1 MFCESNPTLGRA
13 ASTKCPT
20 RSRGITTQTSS
31 PSQIPHGAKAHSA
44 FAAHRKSSTHLR
56 FAQNDTRDYV
66 LNPSDK
72 EYYIRRA
79 KLYTDITAKL
89 ADLDPVRDYS
99 EINGIGHKRQCIRQD
114 FRQLMEKTNKFSKQL
129 LNS

>member
-1 MFCESNPTLGRA
+1 MFYHIDFPTQQKDPESAWQRQLARERA
-13 ASTKCPT
+13 KQEEREQKILALIDAT
-20 RSRGITTQTSS
+20 IQ
-31 PSQIPHGAKAHSA
+31 
-44 FAAHRKSSTHLR
+44 R

-89 ADLDPVRDYS
+89 AELDPVKDYS

-114 FRQLMEKTNKFSKQL
+114 FRQLMEKTNKFSKRL

>member
-1 MFCESNPTLGRA
+1 MFYHFDFPYQQKDPESAWQKQLARERA
-13 ASTKCPT
+13 KQEEREQKILALIDAT
-20 RSRGITTQTSS
+20 IQ
-31 PSQIPHGAKAHSA
+31 
-44 FAAHRKSSTHLR
+44 R

-89 ADLDPVRDYS
+89 GELDPVRDYS

-114 FRQLMEKTNKFSKQL
+114 FRQLMEKTNKFNKKL

>member
-1 MFCESNPTLGRA
+1 MFYHIDFPTQQKDPESAWQRQLARERA
-13 ASTKCPT
+13 KQEEREQKILAL
-20 RSRGITTQTSS
+20 IETT
-31 PSQIPHGAKAHSA
+31 IE
-44 FAAHRKSSTHLR
+44 R

-89 ADLDPVRDYS
+89 GELDPVKDYS

-114 FRQLMEKTNKFSKQL
+114 FRQLMEKTNKFSKKL
-129 LNS
+129 INS

>member
-1 MFCESNPTLGRA
+1 MFYHIDFPTQQKDPESAWQRQLARERA
-13 ASTKCPT
+13 KQEE
-20 RSRGITTQTSS
+20 RE
-31 PSQIPHGAKAHSA
+31 AKILALIDA
-44 FAAHRKSSTHLR
+44 TIQR
-56 FAQNDTRDYV
+56 FAQNDTRDYS

-89 ADLDPVRDYS
+89 ADLDPVKDYS

-114 FRQLMEKTNKFSKQL
+114 FRQLMEKTNKFSKRL

>member
-1 MFCESNPTLGRA
+1 MLDHFDFHTQQKDPDSAWQKQLARERA
-13 ASTKCPT
+13 KQEEREQKILALIDAT
-20 RSRGITTQTSS
+20 IQ
-31 PSQIPHGAKAHSA
+31 
-44 FAAHRKSSTHLR
+44 R

-89 ADLDPVRDYS
+89 GELDPVKDYS

-114 FRQLMEKTNKFSKQL
+114 FRQLMEKNNKFSKKL
-129 LNS
+129 INS

>member
-1 MFCESNPTLGRA
+1 MFYHIDKAFPTQQKDPESAWQKQLARERA
-13 ASTKCPT
+13 KQEEREAKELEL
-20 RSRGITTQTSS
+20 IDTT
-31 PSQIPHGAKAHSA
+31 IE
-44 FAAHRKSSTHLR
+44 R
-56 FAQNDTRDYV
+56 FAQGDTRDYK

-72 EYYIRRA
+72 EYYLRRA

-89 ADLDPVRDYS
+89 GELDPVKDYS

-114 FRQLMEKTNKFSKQL
+114 FRQLMEKTQKLNKKL

>member
-1 MFCESNPTLGRA
+1 MFYHIDFPIQQKDPDSAYQQQLARERA
-13 ASTKCPT
+13 KQEEREQKILALIDAT
-20 RSRGITTQTSS
+20 IQ
-31 PSQIPHGAKAHSA
+31 
-44 FAAHRKSSTHLR
+44 R

-89 ADLDPVRDYS
+89 ADLDPIKDYS

-114 FRQLMEKTNKFSKQL
+114 FRQLMEKTNKFSKKL
-129 LNS
+129 INS

>member
-1 MFCESNPTLGRA
+1 MFYHIDLPHQQKDPESAWQQQLARERA
-13 ASTKCPT
+13 KQEEREAK
-20 RSRGITTQTSS
+20 ILALIETT
-31 PSQIPHGAKAHSA
+31 IE
-44 FAAHRKSSTHLR
+44 R
-56 FAQNDTRDYV
+56 FARNDTHGYS

-79 KLYTDITAKL
+79 IRYMDITARL
-89 ADLDPVRDYS
+89 AELDPVRDYS

-114 FRQLMEKTNKFSKQL
+114 FRQLMEKTNKFNKR

>member
-1 MFCESNPTLGRA
+1 MFYHIDFPIQQKDPESAWQKQLARERA
-13 ASTKCPT
+13 KQEE
-20 RSRGITTQTSS
+20 RE
-31 PSQIPHGAKAHSA
+31 AKILALIEV
-44 FAAHRKSSTHLR
+44 TIGR
-56 FAQNDTRDYV
+56 FAQNDTNGYT

-72 EYYIRRA
+72 EYYLRRA
-79 KLYTDITAKL
+79 KLYTDITERL

-114 FRQLMEKTNKFSKQL
+114 FRQLMEKTNKFSKNQ

>member
-1 MFCESNPTLGRA
+1 MFYHIDFPTQQKDPESAWQKQLARERA
-13 ASTKCPT
+13 KQEEREQKILALIDAT
-20 RSRGITTQTSS
+20 IQ
-31 PSQIPHGAKAHSA
+31 
-44 FAAHRKSSTHLR
+44 R

-89 ADLDPVRDYS
+89 GELDPVKDYS

-114 FRQLMEKTNKFSKQL
+114 FRQLMEKTNKFSKRL
-129 LNS
+129 INS

>member
-1 MFCESNPTLGRA
+1 MFYHIDFPTQQKDPESAWQRQLARERA
-13 ASTKCPT
+13 KQEEREVKILALIDAT
-20 RSRGITTQTSS
+20 IQ
-31 PSQIPHGAKAHSA
+31 
-44 FAAHRKSSTHLR
+44 R

-89 ADLDPVRDYS
+89 GELDPVKDYS

-114 FRQLMEKTNKFSKQL
+114 FRQLMEKTNKFSKKL
-129 LNS
+129 INS

>member
-1 MFCESNPTLGRA
+1 MLDHFDFPTSQKDPESAWQRQLARERA
-13 ASTKCPT
+13 KQEE
-20 RSRGITTQTSS
+20 RE
-31 PSQIPHGAKAHSA
+31 AKILALIEV
-44 FAAHRKSSTHLR
+44 TIGR

-89 ADLDPVRDYS
+89 GELDPVKDYS

-114 FRQLMEKTNKFSKQL
+114 FRQLMEKTNKFSKRL

>member
-1 MFCESNPTLGRA
+1 MLDHFDFHTQQKDPDSAWQKQLARERA
-13 ASTKCPT
+13 KQEEREQKILALIDAT
-20 RSRGITTQTSS
+20 IQ
-31 PSQIPHGAKAHSA
+31 
-44 FAAHRKSSTHLR
+44 R

-89 ADLDPVRDYS
+89 GELDPVKDYS

-114 FRQLMEKTNKFSKQL
+114 FRQLMEKTNKFSKKL
-129 LNS
+129 INS

>member
-1 MFCESNPTLGRA
+1 MFYHIDFPTQQKDPESAWQRQLARERA
-13 ASTKCPT
+13 KQEEREVKILALIEVTI
-20 RSRGITTQTSS
+20 G
-31 PSQIPHGAKAHSA
+31 
-44 FAAHRKSSTHLR
+44 R

-89 ADLDPVRDYS
+89 GELDPVKDYS

-114 FRQLMEKTNKFSKQL
+114 FRQLMEKTNKFSKKL
-129 LNS
+129 INS

>member
-1 MFCESNPTLGRA
+1 MLDHFDFPHQQKDPESAWQQQLARERA
-13 ASTKCPT
+13 KQEEREQKILALIDAT
-20 RSRGITTQTSS
+20 IQ
-31 PSQIPHGAKAHSA
+31 
-44 FAAHRKSSTHLR
+44 R

-79 KLYTDITAKL
+79 IRYMDITARL
-89 ADLDPVRDYS
+89 AELDPVRDYS

-114 FRQLMEKTNKFSKQL
+114 FRQLMEKTNKFNKKL
-129 LNS
+129 INS

>member
-1 MFCESNPTLGRA
+1 MFYHIDKAFPHQQKDSESAWQQQLARERA
-13 ASTKCPT
+13 KQEE
-20 RSRGITTQTSS
+20 RE
-31 PSQIPHGAKAHSA
+31 AKILQLIEA
-44 FAAHRKSSTHLR
+44 TIER
-56 FAQNDTRDYV
+56 FAQNNTRDYV

-79 KLYTDITAKL
+79 IRYMDITARL

-114 FRQLMEKTNKFSKQL
+114 FRQLMEKTNKFNKRL
-129 LNS
+129 LT

>member
-1 MFCESNPTLGRA
+1 MLDHFEFHTQQKDPESAWQKQLARERA
-13 ASTKCPT
+13 KQEEREVKILALIDAT
-20 RSRGITTQTSS
+20 IQ
-31 PSQIPHGAKAHSA
+31 
-44 FAAHRKSSTHLR
+44 R

-89 ADLDPVRDYS
+89 GELDPVKDYS

-114 FRQLMEKTNKFSKQL
+114 FRQLMEKTNKFSKKL
-129 LNS
+129 INS

>member
-1 MFCESNPTLGRA
+1 MLDHFDFPHQQKDPESAWQQQLARERA
-13 ASTKCPT
+13 KQEEREQKILALIDAT
-20 RSRGITTQTSS
+20 IQ
-31 PSQIPHGAKAHSA
+31 
-44 FAAHRKSSTHLR
+44 R

-79 KLYTDITAKL
+79 IRYMDITARL
-89 ADLDPVRDYS
+89 SDLDPVRDYS

-114 FRQLMEKTNKFSKQL
+114 FRQLMEKTNKFNKKL

>member
-1 MFCESNPTLGRA
+1 MFYHIDFPTQQKDPESAWQRQLARERA
-13 ASTKCPT
+13 KQEEREQKILALIDAT
-20 RSRGITTQTSS
+20 IQ
-31 PSQIPHGAKAHSA
+31 
-44 FAAHRKSSTHLR
+44 R

-89 ADLDPVRDYS
+89 AELDPVKDYS

-114 FRQLMEKTNKFSKQL
+114 FRQLMEKTNKFNKKL
-129 LNS
+129 INS

>member
-1 MFCESNPTLGRA
+1 MLDHFDFHTQQKDPESAWQKQLARERA
-13 ASTKCPT
+13 KQEE
-20 RSRGITTQTSS
+20 RE
-31 PSQIPHGAKAHSA
+31 AKILALIDA
-44 FAAHRKSSTHLR
+44 TIQR

-99 EINGIGHKRQCIRQD
+99 EINGIGHKRQCTRHD
-114 FRQLMEKTNKFSKQL
+114 FRQLMEKTNKFNKRL
-129 LNS
+129 INS

>member
-1 MFCESNPTLGRA
+1 MLDHIDFPIQQKDPESAWQKQLARERA
-13 ASTKCPT
+13 KQEE
-20 RSRGITTQTSS
+20 RE
-31 PSQIPHGAKAHSA
+31 AKILALIDA
-44 FAAHRKSSTHLR
+44 TIQR

-72 EYYIRRA
+72 EYYLRRA

-114 FRQLMEKTNKFSKQL
+114 FRQLMEKTNKFNKRL
-129 LNS
+129 LGQ

>member
-1 MFCESNPTLGRA
+1 MFYHIDFPTQQKDPESAWQRQLARERA
-13 ASTKCPT
+13 KQEEREQKILALIDAT
-20 RSRGITTQTSS
+20 IQ
-31 PSQIPHGAKAHSA
+31 
-44 FAAHRKSSTHLR
+44 R

-89 ADLDPVRDYS
+89 ADLDPVKDYS

-114 FRQLMEKTNKFSKQL
+114 FRQLMEKTNKFNKKL
-129 LNS
+129 INS

>member
-1 MFCESNPTLGRA
+1 MFYHIDFPIQQKDPESAWQKQLARERA
-13 ASTKCPT
+13 KQEE
-20 RSRGITTQTSS
+20 RE
-31 PSQIPHGAKAHSA
+31 AKILALIEV
-44 FAAHRKSSTHLR
+44 TIGR
-56 FAQNDTRDYV
+56 FAQNDTRDFV

-114 FRQLMEKTNKFSKQL
+114 FRQLMEKTNKFNKRSVTET
-129 LNS
+129 

>member
-1 MFCESNPTLGRA
+1 MIYFIDYPIPQKDPESAYQQQLRRERA
-13 ASTKCPT
+13 KQEE
-20 RSRGITTQTSS
+20 RE
-31 PSQIPHGAKAHSA
+31 AKELELIDA
-44 FAAHRKSSTHLR
+44 TIER
-56 FAQNDTRDYV
+56 FALGDTRDYK

-89 ADLDPVRDYS
+89 GELDPVKDYS

-114 FRQLMEKTNKFSKQL
+114 FRQLMEKTQKFNKKQL
-129 LNS
+129 

>member
-1 MFCESNPTLGRA
+1 MLDHFDFHTQQKDPESAWQKQLARERA
-13 ASTKCPT
+13 KQEEREQKILALIDAT
-20 RSRGITTQTSS
+20 IQ
-31 PSQIPHGAKAHSA
+31 
-44 FAAHRKSSTHLR
+44 R

-89 ADLDPVRDYS
+89 GELDPVKDYS

-114 FRQLMEKTNKFSKQL
+114 FRQLMEKTNKFNKRL
-129 LNS
+129 INS

>member
-1 MFCESNPTLGRA
+1 MLDHFDFHTQQKDPESAWQRQLARERA
-13 ASTKCPT
+13 KQEEREQKILALIDAT
-20 RSRGITTQTSS
+20 IQ
-31 PSQIPHGAKAHSA
+31 
-44 FAAHRKSSTHLR
+44 R

-79 KLYTDITAKL
+79 KLYTDISAKL
-89 ADLDPVRDYS
+89 GELDPVKDYS

-114 FRQLMEKTNKFSKQL
+114 FRQLMEKTNKFNKRL
-129 LNS
+129 INS

>member
-1 MFCESNPTLGRA
+1 MFYHIDFPTQQKDPESSWQRQLARERA
-13 ASTKCPT
+13 KQEE
-20 RSRGITTQTSS
+20 RE
-31 PSQIPHGAKAHSA
+31 AKILALIDA
-44 FAAHRKSSTHLR
+44 TIQR

-89 ADLDPVRDYS
+89 GELDPVKDYS

-114 FRQLMEKTNKFSKQL
+114 FRQLMEKTNKFSKKL

>member
-1 MFCESNPTLGRA
+1 MFYHIDFPIQQKDPESAWQRQLARERA
-13 ASTKCPT
+13 KQEE
-20 RSRGITTQTSS
+20 RE
-31 PSQIPHGAKAHSA
+31 AKILALIEA
-44 FAAHRKSSTHLR
+44 TIGR

-114 FRQLMEKTNKFSKQL
+114 FRQLMEKTQKLNKKL

>member
-1 MFCESNPTLGRA
+1 MFYHIDFPTQQKDPESAWQKQLARERA
-13 ASTKCPT
+13 KQEE
-20 RSRGITTQTSS
+20 RE
-31 PSQIPHGAKAHSA
+31 AKILALIDA
-44 FAAHRKSSTHLR
+44 TIQR

-89 ADLDPVRDYS
+89 ADLDPVKDYS

-114 FRQLMEKTNKFSKQL
+114 FRHLMEKTNKFSKKL
-129 LNS
+129 INS

>member
-1 MFCESNPTLGRA
+1 MLDHFEFHTQQKDPESAWQKQLARERA
-13 ASTKCPT
+13 KQEEREQKILALIDAT
-20 RSRGITTQTSS
+20 IQ
-31 PSQIPHGAKAHSA
+31 
-44 FAAHRKSSTHLR
+44 R

-114 FRQLMEKTNKFSKQL
+114 FRQLMEKTNKFNKKL
-129 LNS
+129 LGQ